1 MDATLSLPFASQA
14 KRLNVFERYLSLWVL
29 LCMLTG
35 VVLSLACPAAVGLLR
50 EMELGAGSHINLP
63 IAVLFDPA
71 AASPERRLDEFRRV
85 RDEIAEHLR
94 TFLTDEFKP
103 APAGS
108 R

>member
-1 MDATLSLPFASQA
+1 
-14 KRLNVFERYLSLWVL
+14 
-29 LCMLTG
+29 MLTG
-35 VVLSLACPAAVGLLR
+35 VVLGLAWPAAVGLLR
-50 EMELGAGSHINLP
+50 EMEFGAGSHINLP